1 MCGIFIFNSVSLF
14 AGEKEG
20 ENRSEG
26 RDGDGNWKITE
37 KDGVSTGHPV

>member
-14 AGEKEG
+14 ASEKEG
-20 ENRSEG
+20 ENGAEG

-37 KDGVSTGHPV
+37 KDEVRMGQPV